1 MRGFLRAVKG
11 ESHPPEPPEG
21 RQLGM
26 NDSIKGTPCEAAVEQ
41 ALHVARQILSG
52 AVDVFEGGRQIASL
66 GSADC
71 YDFLNEV
78 DVVDQM
84 AGFWLPVG
92 DPEQRRAIGLPPLD
106 NAAERAEEIRRASRN
121 LVDRFGG

>member
-1 MRGFLRAVKG
+1 M
-11 ESHPPEPPEG
+11 
-21 RQLGM
+21 GM
-26 NDSIKGTPCEAAVEQ
+26 NDSIKGTPCEAAVEK

-52 AVDVFEGGRQIASL
+52 AVDAFEGGRRIASL

-84 AGFWLPVG
+84 AGFWLPAG
-92 DPEQRRAIGLPPLD
+92 DPERRRAIGLPALD
-106 NAAERAEEIRRASRN
+106 DTDERAEEIRRASRD